1 MSMEPVA
8 ALPAVVLE
16 EKSGPVEDEVSSGIS
31 RRQKSMYGEEV
42 ALVEIAKLFDMLD
55 TDDNKKIERN
65 EFKKSIARLDLHR
78 PEGAAEGWKD
88 DAFDKFDVDGKG
100 EIDYAEFC
108 FAIGQTALA
117 AHAQGRNLTALEIWK
132 EVLSE
137 TQVAQTEAKN
147 TVAAVDAGAKDEYS
161 IDAKRKEKAQ
171 DANVAALHQ
180 KSKDDAFN
188 DSAAAVCLVAA
199 CPCYLCC
206 SNLSEGAVGDPITGL
221 QPVVQYITTCKSTNA
236 DYYWSIQARRV
247 RAARPSRIQ
256 PPRSNRPDPTAQI
269 RPSSRHALA
278 AGPGAAL
285 DPRSRLARLARAELP
300 LRDSPLH
307 GQRGQHEDRAGARQ
321 HILRRHEW
329 DAQL

>member
-1 MSMEPVA
+1 
-8 ALPAVVLE
+8 
-16 EKSGPVEDEVSSGIS
+16 
-31 RRQKSMYGEEV
+31 MYSEEV
-42 ALVEIAKLFDMLD
+42 ALIEIAKLFDMLD

-100 EIDYAEFC
+100 EIDYNEFC

-117 AHAQGRNLTALEIWK
+117 AHSQGRNLTALEIWK

-180 KSKDDAFN
+180 KSADDAFN

-206 SNLSEGAVGDPITGL
+206 CSNLSEGATGDPITGL
-221 QPVVQYITTCKSTNA
+221 Q
-236 DYYWSIQARRV
+236 
-247 RAARPSRIQ
+247 
-256 PPRSNRPDPTAQI
+256 
-269 RPSSRHALA
+269 
-278 AGPGAAL
+278 
-285 DPRSRLARLARAELP
+285 
-300 LRDSPLH
+300 
-307 GQRGQHEDRAGARQ
+307 QHR
-321 HILRRHEW
+321 
-329 DAQL
+329 